1 MNDSIENNTNKEFNL
16 LDLHMNTYE
25 NKEIQNNEENKNE
38 ENKEE
43 NEDGEEDDEKE
54 DEEKQNKKLKY
65 KDYIKFLLLYYSIHI
80 FYFLV
85 CDKLLLNKI

>member
-1 MNDSIENNTNKEFNL
+1 MNDSFEKNINKEPNL
-16 LDLHMNTYE
+16 LDLHMNTNE

-65 KDYIKFLLLYYSIHI
+65 KDYILYIS
-80 FYFLV
+80 
-85 CDKLLLNKI
+85 LNKKKKKNSKIK